1 MGKRRAL
8 AGARIGHA
16 RRADQT
22 PRKRNP
28 IWTFETEHK
37 LNKALFI
44 IPIALGSLA
53 SSAQA
58 QTMPRYN
65 VENYC
70 QQVAEVSGGS
80 AMIFNGCMEMEQEAY
95 NGLKSAWA
103 QLPGKSRNY
112 CDEVARV
119 SGGSYSILQGCM
131 EMETDAAKTPRS
143 FNY

>member
-1 MGKRRAL
+1 MSLISHVDATQAILTQVHRSSGYPTHL
-8 AGARIGHA
+8 
-16 RRADQT
+16 
-22 PRKRNP
+22 
-28 IWTFETEHK
+28 ETEHN
-37 LNKALFI
+37 LNKTLLI
-44 IPIALGSLA
+44 IAFTLGSFA
-53 SSAQA
+53 SPVQA

-65 VENYC
+65 VEIYC

-80 AMIFNGCMEMEQEAY
+80 TMIFNGCMEMEQEAY
-95 NGLKSAWA
+95 NGLKPTWA

-143 FNY
+143 FIY

>member
-8 AGARIGHA
+8 AGAGIDHA
-16 RRADQT
+16 RRANQA
-22 PRKRNP
+22 PGKRNA
-28 IWTFETEHK
+28 IWTFETEHT

-44 IPIALGSLA
+44 IPFALGSLA

-65 VENYC
+65 VDNYC

-95 NGLKSAWA
+95 NGLRSAWA

-131 EMETDAAKTPRS
+131 EMETDAAQTPRT